1 MRCLNASAE
10 REKWEKVECCGDFEN
25 VRYGGR
31 EEAIAKAIG
40 DLTDEEKL
48 EFLTYLYPF
57 EDDALSTMMTIADRY
72 HLSWLRDWVRWKI
85 KLRTS
90 VGGWRAN
97 QLVNIASEKRRE
109 QSRFSFL
116 SRIFGRSRKKEK
128 GLGEVEE
135 FE

>member
-1 MRCLNASAE
+1 VQVQKEKDGKKLNV
-10 REKWEKVECCGDFEN
+10 VELLKTLGM
-25 VRYGGR
+25 GGR

-48 EFLTYLYPF
+48 PFLTYLYPF
-57 EDDALSTMMTIADRY
+57 EDDALSTMMVIADRY
-72 HLSWLRDWVRWKI
+72 GLSWLEGQVNWKL
-85 KLRTS
+85 KFRTS

>member
-1 MRCLNASAE
+1 MQVQK
-10 REKWEKVECCGDFEN
+10 EKDGKKLDVVEILKTLGM
-25 VRYGGR
+25 GGR

-57 EDDALSTMMTIADRY
+57 EDDSLSTMMTIADRY
-72 HLSWLRDWVRWKI
+72 HLKWLKDWVRWKI

-116 SRIFGRSRKKEK
+116 SRIFGSRKKQK

>member
-1 MRCLNASAE
+1 MQVQKEKNGKKLNVAE
-10 REKWEKVECCGDFEN
+10 LLKTLGM
-25 VRYGGR
+25 GGR

-48 EFLTYLYPF
+48 EFLTYLYPL
-57 EDDALSTMMTIADRY
+57 EDDSLSLMMTIADRY
-72 HLSWLRDWVRWKI
+72 NLKWLKDFVKWKI
-85 KLRTS
+85 KFRTS

>member
-1 MRCLNASAE
+1 MQVQKEKDGKKLNV
-10 REKWEKVECCGDFEN
+10 VEILKTLGM
-25 VRYGGR
+25 GGR

-57 EDDALSTMMTIADRY
+57 EDDSLSTMMTIAERY
-72 HLSWLRDWVRWKI
+72 NLKWLENWVHWKLR
-85 KLRTS
+85 LRTS

-97 QLVNIASEKRRE
+97 QLVSIASEKRRE

-116 SRIFGRSRKKEK
+116 SRIFGRSSKKQK

>member
-1 MRCLNASAE
+1 MQVQKEKDGKKLNV
-10 REKWEKVECCGDFEN
+10 VEILKTLGM
-25 VRYGGR
+25 GGR

-57 EDDALSTMMTIADRY
+57 EDDALSTMMTIAERY
-72 HLSWLRDWVRWKI
+72 NLKWLEDWVRWKI

-116 SRIFGRSRKKEK
+116 SRIFGRKKQK

>member
-1 MRCLNASAE
+1 VQKEKNGKRLNVTE
-10 REKWEKVECCGDFEN
+10 LLKTLGM
-25 VRYGGR
+25 GGR

-57 EDDALSTMMTIADRY
+57 EDDSLSTMMTIADRY
-72 HLSWLRDWVRWKI
+72 HLKWLEDWVRWKI

-90 VGGWRAN
+90 IGGWRAN

-116 SRIFGRSRKKEK
+116 SRFFGRSRKKQK

>member
-1 MRCLNASAE
+1 MQVQKEKNGKKLNV
-10 REKWEKVECCGDFEN
+10 VEILKTLGM
-25 VRYGGR
+25 GGR

-72 HLSWLRDWVRWKI
+72 GLSWLRDWVRWKI

-109 QSRFSFL
+109 QPRFSFL

>member
-1 MRCLNASAE
+1 MQSDKGKKMDVTELLKAL
-10 REKWEKVECCGDFEN
+10 GI
-25 VRYGGR
+25 GGK

-48 EFLTYLYPF
+48 EFLTYLYAF
-57 EDDALSTMMTIADRY
+57 EDDSLSLMLTIAERY
-72 HLSWLRDWVRWKI
+72 KLSWLRQFVRWKL

-97 QLVNIASEKRRE
+97 QLVSIASEKRRE
-109 QSRFSFL
+109 QSRFGFL
-116 SRIFGRSRKKEK
+116 SRFFGRKKEK